1 MVPHL
6 QDVIARLRDVISKF
20 SLEGKIGL
28 CGIALIVMVAVFA
41 PFLSAYPPGKITG
54 GSLESPGADHPLGT
68 DELGMDIW
76 SQICYGARMSLFI
89 GLAVACIAGLGG
101 GALGILAGY
110 LGGAADQVVMRTVD
124 VIMAL
129 PAFPLLIVISAF
141 MGPNIFNVIF
151 VLVLFS
157 WAKPARI
164 ARSQTLT
171 IKNNAYITAA
181 RNYGATPFY
190 LLRRHILPEVFPI
203 LFVLIIGITSYAIMA
218 ETGLAFLGLGD
229 PTAKSWGMMLH
240 YATSFRS
247 IYFTPY
253 WQWWLLPPLAALI
266 VLLLC
271 LAFVGRD
278 LEQVL
283 DPRIRQNRGV

>member
-6 QDVIARLRDVISKF
+6 QDAIARLRDVISKF

-28 CGIALIVMVAVFA
+28 CGIALIVMMAVFA

-54 GSLESPGADHPLGT
+54 GSLEPPGADHPLGT

-110 LGGAADQVVMRTVD
+110 LGGAVDQVVMRTVD

-129 PAFPLLIVISAF
+129 PGFPLLIVISAF

-171 IKNNAYITAA
+171 IKSNAYITAA

-190 LLRRHILPEVFPI
+190 LLRRHILPEVLPI
-203 LFVLIIGITSYAIMA
+203 IFVLIIGITSYAIMA

-253 WQWWLLPPLAALI
+253 WQWWLFPPLAALI